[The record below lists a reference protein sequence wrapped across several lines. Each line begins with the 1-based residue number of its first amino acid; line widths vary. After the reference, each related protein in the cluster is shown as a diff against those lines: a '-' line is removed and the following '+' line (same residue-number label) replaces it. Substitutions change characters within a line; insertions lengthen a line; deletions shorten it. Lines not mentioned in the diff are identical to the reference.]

1 MTKKKIAATQKK
13 TGTKKAVKK
22 LSFEEAYAELEQVVH
37 SLESSQLGL
46 SESLALYQKGVGCL
60 KVCHQALERA
70 ERKIELLT
78 GVGDD
83 GEPETGDFDDQELD
97 LEAKASRRS
106 ARRGATKSASEA
118 DASEDGIDEGPSLF

>member
-1 MTKKKIAATQKK
+1 VTKKKIAATQKK

-83 GEPETGDFDDQELD
+83 GEPETEDFDDQELD

>member
-13 TGTKKAVKK
+13 TGSKKAVKK

-60 KVCHQALERA
+60 KVCHQALEKA

-83 GEPETGDFDDQELD
+83 GEPETEDFDDQELD

-106 ARRGATKSASEA
+106 ERRGATKAASEA

>member
-46 SESLALYQKGVGCL
+46 SESLSLYQKGVGCL

-83 GEPETGDFDDQELD
+83 GEPETEDFDDQELD

-106 ARRGATKSASEA
+106 ERRGATKAASEA

>member
-22 LSFEEAYAELEQVVH
+22 LSFEEAYAELEQVVD

-60 KVCHQALERA
+60 KVCHQALEKA

-83 GEPETGDFDDQELD
+83 GEPETEDFDDQELD

-106 ARRGATKSASEA
+106 ERRGATKAASEA

>member
-22 LSFEEAYAELEQVVH
+22 LSFEEAYAELEQVVD

-83 GEPETGDFDDQELD
+83 GEPETEDFDDQELD

-106 ARRGATKSASEA
+106 AGRGATKSASEA